1 MAQFL
6 KIEYVCVC
14 VCVYISTCFN
24 SIFPFIT
31 TFLSFPFFHVNSM
44 TSPPFCYHSHIR
56 SQVSS
61 GLYISSSKL
70 LIKKSLGTFSQFHF
84 LAHSLSPNIS
94 VCVSA
99 FSLPCTRTYMNSP
112 YPSSLL
118 VPWAGT

>member
-6 KIEYVCVC
+6 KIEYIHIYI
-14 VCVYISTCFN
+14 YISTCFN

-31 TFLSFPFFHVNSM
+31 TFLTFPFFHINSV
-44 TSPPFCYHSHIR
+44 TSPSFCYHSHIR

-70 LIKKSLGTFSQFHF
+70 LIKKSHGASPQLHF
-84 LAHSLSPNIS
+84 LAYSLSLNTPACI
-94 VCVSA
+94 SA
-99 FSLPCTRTYMNSP
+99 FSLPCTHTYVNSP

-118 VPWAGT
+118 VPWAGI